1 MDQMT
6 VEEFKQRI
14 DEFMNGEW
22 FPHFAVT
29 RDGEPRVVL
38 MHIEV
43 FRTIR
48 RTSVVREANDQD
60 LKAIMESKIPDGFE
74 HLDEEL
80 KADKE

>member
-6 VEEFKQRI
+6 VEEFKQNI
-14 DEFMNGEW
+14 DKFMDGEW

-38 MHIEV
+38 MHIDV

-48 RTSVVREANDQD
+48 RTATVREATEEE
-60 LKAIMESKIPDGFE
+60 LKAIMESKMPDGFE

-80 KADKE
+80 KGD

>member
-1 MDQMT
+1 MDQIT
-6 VEEFKQRI
+6 LEEFKQKI
-14 DEFMNGEW
+14 DNFMDGEW

-43 FRTIR
+43 FRSIR
-48 RTSVVREANDQD
+48 RTSAVREATEEE
-60 LKAIMESKIPDGFE
+60 LKAIMESKMPDGFE